1 MRATRLSGLVNA
13 ALGYVAEETSGFIDF
28 DAVPEDG
35 ASLQV
40 GLKGSE
46 FCWLLFVVA
55 VWDTWLKR
63 RLTVSCCCCPGSCG

>member
-35 ASLQV
+35 ASVQAGAALWPLLV
-40 GLKGSE
+40 GAAFL
-46 FCWLLFVVA
+46 CLWVLPL
-55 VWDTWLKR
+55 
-63 RLTVSCCCCPGSCG
+63 